1 MKRTIGLAILA
12 LALALGGAAAAQN
25 APPPRMPPFPQQT
38 PEEKAKSDADQAA
51 YAKMPDTEGTGAFP
65 ALKEVDPGL
74 PGHVVYRPKDLSKV
88 GKGQLGLVGWGNG
101 ACSSDGAGSRLYLAE
116 IASYGYVVVAPGGI
130 HSGPGS
136 IPLPPP
142 PPPPPGPPKFV
153 LQTTAADVKA
163 GIEWALAEN
172 TRPGS
177 AYYGKIDPA
186 KLAVAGF
193 SCGGAQAMALASDPR
208 VKTVVMQNSGMFPD
222 DMNFLPGTGVSKA
235 TLKTLHTPIIYILG
249 GTKDIAY
256 NNGMDDFARIDT
268 VPVVAVSNE
277 SNHGGDFLRP
287 NGGPSA
293 HAAVMWLEWQL
304 RGDKKAA
311 AYFVGQDCGICTDKG
326 WTVQRKKL
334 AGQ

>member
-1 MKRTIGLAILA
+1 MNRIIATA
-12 LALALGGAAAAQN
+12 LFTALMGSAALAQN
-25 APPPRMPPFPQQT
+25 APPPMPPFPQQT

-51 YAKMPDTEGTGAFP
+51 YAKMPDTEGTGAYA
-65 ALKEVDPGL
+65 ALKEADPGL
-74 PGHVVYRPKDLSKV
+74 PNHVVYRPKDLSKV
-88 GKGQLGLVGWGNG
+88 GKGQLGIVGWGNG
-101 ACSSDGAGSRLYLAE
+101 ACAADGAGSRLYLAE

-136 IPLPPP
+136 TPLPPP
-142 PPPPPGPPKFV
+142 PPPSNPPKFV

-172 TRPGS
+172 ARPGS

-208 VKTVVMQNSGMFPD
+208 VKTVIMQNSGMFPD
-222 DMNFLPGTGVSKA
+222 NMNFLPGTGVSKA

-249 GTKDIAY
+249 GSKDIAY
-256 NNGMDDFARIDT
+256 KNGIDDFARIDS
-268 VPVVAVSNE
+268 VPVVAISNE

-287 NGGPSA
+287 NGGPSG

-311 AYFVGQDCGICTDKG
+311 AYFTGPDCGICKDPQ
-326 WTVQRKKL
+326 WTVQKKNL
-334 AGQ
+334 PEQ